1 MNQQLYDQLVEAG
14 KVLVQ
19 REETEETIR
28 IYADKIEEQNNT
40 LEKARK
46 DIKKLPKF
54 YVLRLALGLVFLWF
68 GGIITLAFGMGVLM
82 CLFGTLIWIPL
93 GLLLFLAGILIPG
106 MQSFIVAPFAL
117 IPMAIAT
124 IIMVVFLLM
133 PLIVD
138 AVGISLIISIP
149 VSKKQHTKKATAK
162 YEKLKV
168 DFEEKNKILE
178 DEINRLKEELDA
190 FLGEN
195 GKYIEFLPVDY
206 QTVHAVCFML
216 KSVKNLRADTLKEAI
231 NLYDQELKHLEAMA
245 AAERQRLQNENMLYA
260 MELLNM
266 NMEHMNEKQART
278 NQILRSIDTIQ
289 TINMAH
295 HW

>member
-46 DIKKLPKF
+46 DIKRLPKF
-54 YVLRLALGLVFLWF
+54 LVGRIIFGLITIHF
-68 GGIITLAFGMGVLM
+68 GGYFSAGWV
-82 CLFGTLIWIPL
+82 
-93 GLLLFLAGILIPG
+93 AGILMFGLIVPFFNTIGVDLGEGVADLPPIVMVIIIIP
-106 MQSFIVAPFAL
+106 
-117 IPMAIAT
+117 
-124 IIMVVFLLM
+124 FLLGS
-133 PLIVD
+133 LTVLAI
-138 AVGISLIISIP
+138 GISLIISIP
-149 VSKKQHTKKATAK
+149 ISIILRAKKATAK

-245 AAERQRLQNENMLYA
+245 AAERQRLQNESMLYA

-266 NMEHMNEKQART
+266 NMEHMNENQART